1 MLTPDQ
7 KGAIAESAILHVAIR
22 LGVGVARPFGDER
35 YDFVFDLRPELVR
48 VQCKWA
54 RRFGDVIAVR
64 CYSSRRSSSGFIKR
78 TYRSGEVDA
87 FAAYCPEEG
96 RCYFLPVDEIGIRS
110 TIALRLSP
118 ARNNQAAG
126 IHWARDFDF
135 AAKLGRRGAIAQLGE
150 RLHGMQE
157 VAGSSPAGSTS
168 EAAHDRAASLF

>member
-7 KGAIAESAILHVAIR
+7 KGAIAESAILNAAVQ
-22 LGVGVARPFGDER
+22 LGIGVFLPFGDER
-35 YDFVFDLRPELVR
+35 YDLVFDLRPALVR

-54 RRFGDVIAVR
+54 RRIGDVVAVR
-64 CYSSRRSSSGFIKR
+64 CYSSRRSAAGFVKR
-78 TYRSGEVDA
+78 GYDHGEVDA
-87 FAAYCPEEG
+87 FAAYCPDEH
-96 RCYFLPVDEIGIRS
+96 RCYFLPLNEVGIRS
-110 TIALRLSP
+110 TIALRLRP
-118 ARNNQAAG
+118 ARNNQSAG

-168 EAAHDRAASLF
+168 EAALGAASLF